1 MAHDPQMRLVA
12 QDGLAMIA
20 KVALKLKAMLLHK
33 RTHSH
38 MHQLWCLLLAVLIL
52 LHQELV
58 ALSILT
64 VGRAHVPVSVD
75 DPPARLDGAD
85 RRFDGLRSLVALA
98 LHQQKPVRALAL
110 LQKGAS
116 NS

>member
-58 ALSILT
+58 ALPILT

-85 RRFDGLRSLVALA
+85 RRFDGLRSQYGRLPFSKKEPATA
-98 LHQQKPVRALAL
+98 YSPGFRASLE
-110 LQKGAS
+110 
-116 NS
+116 